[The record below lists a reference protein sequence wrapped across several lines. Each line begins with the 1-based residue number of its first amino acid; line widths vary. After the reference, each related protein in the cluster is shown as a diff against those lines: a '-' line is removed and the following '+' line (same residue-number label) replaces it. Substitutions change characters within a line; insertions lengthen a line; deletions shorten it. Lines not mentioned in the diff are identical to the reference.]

1 MSSSAQKARRGVL
14 LVAHGTR
21 HPRGLDE
28 AAQLA
33 RSVARLLPQHPL
45 QLAFLELAEPD
56 VGQGAEELLAQGAGE
71 VVLVPLLLFAAGHW
85 KRDLPLLVEQ
95 LRRRH
100 PGVRFHLAPPLDCE
114 EEVVAL
120 AAERF
125 QEAQQRLEQGFPTEP
140 LVGPLVPLEEP
151 LGARGP
157 GAAAAALVLVGRG
170 TSDAEAQ
177 QRLHRLG
184 RLVARRTGAAEL
196 RTCFVE
202 RGRPLLSEVLEQLEL
217 FATARIV
224 VQPHLLFS
232 GRVLQQ
238 VEQAVQQARGK
249 FPRHRLVLARPLG
262 ADPLLAQLLARR
274 VALA

>member
-1 MSSSAQKARRGVL
+1 MSRFADGPGRGVL

-21 HPRGLDE
+21 NPGGLDE
-28 AAQLA
+28 AHRLARQVAQL
-33 RSVARLLPQHPL
+33 LPRHPVEL
-45 QLAFLELAEPD
+45 VFLELADPD
-56 VGQGAEELLAQGAGE
+56 VPCGVEKLLAQGAAE

-85 KRDLPLLVEQ
+85 KRDLPQLVDE

-100 PGVRFHLAPPLDCE
+100 PGVPFHLASVLDCD

-120 AAERF
+120 AAARF
-125 QEAQQRLEQGFPTEP
+125 LEARERLERETPSE
-140 LVGPLVPLEEP
+140 LLAGPLVPLEEP
-151 LGARGP
+151 LAARSS
-157 GAAAAALVLVGRG
+157 GAATALVLVGRG

-177 QRLHRLG
+177 QRLHCLG
-184 RLVARRTGAAEL
+184 RLVARRAGAVEL

-217 FATARIV
+217 FATDRVV
-224 VQPHLLFS
+224 VQPHLLFA

-238 VEQAVQQARGK
+238 VQQAVEEARSR
-249 FPRHRLVLARPLG
+249 FPRHRLVMARPLG
-262 ADPLLAQLLARR
+262 AALPVARALARR